1 VRAGSPAAKAGL
13 VGGDIMVEFDGKK
26 VENLYDYTYALRQKK
41 PGDVVVVKFIR
52 KGQAESTTVTLEQ
65 RK

>member
-1 VRAGSPAAKAGL
+1 M
-13 VGGDIMVEFDGKK
+13 GGDIMVEFDGKK

-41 PGDVVVVKFIR
+41 PGDAVVVKYIR
-52 KGQAESTTVTLEQ
+52 KGQAGSTTVTLEQ